1 MSRARAEVSNAAAA
15 PSTCPSMKRSS
26 CRTRPASICWIST
39 RRSKSWRPSM
49 RARPAWSSCG
59 SLAASAWTSPPRS
72 CTSPPKRFIAI
83 GGWPRNG
90 SCMNWPD
97 DFLETPAFDLVARA
111 MARAAQ
117 ARMIGTMVSHYRI
130 EECLGAGGM
139 GVVYRARD
147 TRLQR
152 NVALKFLPEAW
163 SADREARA
171 AAALNHP
178 NICTIHEIGEH
189 DGRPFIAMELLEGRT
204 LKQRLGAG
212 GLGLGEVIDIA
223 SQVADALEAAHA
235 KGIIHRDI
243 KPGNIFI
250 TTRGAVKVLDF
261 GIAVMA
267 DSPDSHARAVIG
279 TPPYMAPEQLRGRA
293 VDART
298 DVFSLGVV
306 IQQMAGGR
314 AAFDRILERCL
325 ATDPGARFGSA
336 AELRAALHG
345 LRELTFVFANFER
358 RLLER
363 LARRV
368 PHGLRANHFTAL
380 GMVGAAGAGVA
391 YALTR
396 SNPAWFWVASVMLA
410 VHWLGDSI
418 DGTLARVRGVERPRY
433 GFYLDHVMGALSVV
447 LVGVGIGLSGYVN
460 PLLALGLVVAYLA
473 MAVNVYLE
481 SSVFGVVRVE
491 YGRIGPTEA
500 RLVLIVVNTVLALGV
515 RPAVRVANWT
525 LVIVLAAMAVVFVWR
540 LARNLSRLNKL
551 EPQR

>member
-1 MSRARAEVSNAAAA
+1 
-15 PSTCPSMKRSS
+15 
-26 CRTRPASICWIST
+26 
-39 RRSKSWRPSM
+39 
-49 RARPAWSSCG
+49 
-59 SLAASAWTSPPRS
+59 
-72 CTSPPKRFIAI
+72 
-83 GGWPRNG
+83 
-90 SCMNWPD
+90 MNWPE

-117 ARMIGTMVSHYRI
+117 ARMIGTTVSHYRI

-152 NVALKFLPEAW
+152 DVALKFLPEAW

-178 NICTIHEIGEH
+178 NICTIHEIAEH
-189 DGRPFIAMELLEGRT
+189 DGRPFIAMELLEGQT

-212 GLGLGEVIDIA
+212 GLGLGEVIEIA

-250 TTRGAVKVLDF
+250 TARGAVKVLDF

-267 DSPDSHARAVIG
+267 DSPDSHARAAIG
-279 TPPYMAPEQLRGRA
+279 TRPYMSPEQLQGRA

-306 IQQMAGGR
+306 IQQMAGAGGTT
-314 AAFDRILERCL
+314 AFERILERCL
-325 ATDPGARFGSA
+325 ANDPAARFASA
-336 AELRAALHG
+336 GELRAALQG
-345 LRELTFVFANFER
+345 LRELTFVLANFER

-368 PHGLRANHFTAL
+368 PRRIRPNHFTAL

-391 YALTR
+391 YALAR
-396 SNPAWFWVASVMLA
+396 YNPAWLWVASVMLV
-410 VHWLGDSI
+410 VHWLGDSL
-418 DGTLARVRGVERPRY
+418 DGTLARVRSAERPKY

-447 LVGVGIGLSGYVN
+447 VVGLGIGVSGFVN
-460 PLLALGLVVAYLA
+460 PALALGVVVAYLA
-473 MAVNVYLE
+473 LAVNVYLE
-481 SSVFGVVRVE
+481 SSVFGVATVE
-491 YGRIGPTEA
+491 YGRMGPTEV
-500 RLVLIVVNTVLALGV
+500 RLVLIVVNTVVALGV
-515 RPAVRVANWT
+515 RPSVRVANWT
-525 LVIVLAAMAVVFVWR
+525 LVIVLAGMAVVFVWR

>member
-1 MSRARAEVSNAAAA
+1 V
-15 PSTCPSMKRSS
+15 
-26 CRTRPASICWIST
+26 
-39 RRSKSWRPSM
+39 
-49 RARPAWSSCG
+49 
-59 SLAASAWTSPPRS
+59 
-72 CTSPPKRFIAI
+72 
-83 GGWPRNG
+83 
-90 SCMNWPD
+90 NWPE

-117 ARMIGTMVSHYRI
+117 ARMIGTTVSHYRI

-139 GVVYRARD
+139 GIVYRARD

-152 NVALKFLPEAW
+152 NIALKFLPEAW

-189 DGRPFIAMELLEGRT
+189 DGRPFIAFELLEGKT

-212 GLGLGEVIDIA
+212 PLGLGELIEIA
-223 SQVADALEAAHA
+223 SQVAAALEAAHA

-243 KPGNIFI
+243 KPSNIFI
-250 TTRGAVKVLDF
+250 TTRGVAKVLDF
-261 GIAVMA
+261 GIAKMA
-267 DSPDSHARAVIG
+267 DAPDGEVFG
-279 TPPYMAPEQLRGRA
+279 TPAYMSPEQALGQPADHRS
-293 VDART
+293 

-306 IQQMAGGR
+306 IQQMAAGR
-314 AAFDRILERCL
+314 QPTLDAIVARCL
-325 ATDPGARFGSA
+325 AQEPAERFQSA
-336 AELRAALHG
+336 AELRAALQDRG
-345 LRELTFVFANFER
+345 RRDMTFVLADFER

-363 LARRV
+363 MARRV
-368 PHGLRANHFTAL
+368 PRGLRANHFTAL

-396 SNPAWFWVASVMLA
+396 YNPAWLWVASVMLA
-410 VHWLGDSI
+410 VHWLGDSL
-418 DGTLARVRGVERPRY
+418 DGTLARVRGTERPKY

-447 LVGVGIGLSGYVN
+447 LVGVGIGLSGYVS

-473 MAVNVYLE
+473 LAVNVYLE
-481 SSVFGVVRVE
+481 SSVFGVVKVE

-500 RLVLIVVNTVLALGV
+500 RLALVVLNTVLAFGV
-515 RPAVRVANWT
+515 HPTVRVANWT
-525 LVIVLAAMAVVFVWR
+525 AAVVLAGMVLVFVWR

>member
-1 MSRARAEVSNAAAA
+1 
-15 PSTCPSMKRSS
+15 
-26 CRTRPASICWIST
+26 
-39 RRSKSWRPSM
+39 
-49 RARPAWSSCG
+49 
-59 SLAASAWTSPPRS
+59 
-72 CTSPPKRFIAI
+72 
-83 GGWPRNG
+83 
-90 SCMNWPD
+90 
-97 DFLETPAFDLVARA
+97 
-111 MARAAQ
+111 
-117 ARMIGTMVSHYRI
+117 
-130 EECLGAGGM
+130 M

-152 NVALKFLPEAW
+152 NIALKFLPEAW

-204 LKQRLGAG
+204 LRQEMGVRNLE
-212 GLGLGEVIDIA
+212 LGEIIDIA
-223 SQVADALEAAHA
+223 SQAAEALEAAHG

-250 TTRGAVKVLDF
+250 TARGVVKVLDF

-267 DSPDSHARAVIG
+267 GSPDSRGGAAIG
-279 TPPYMAPEQLRGRA
+279 TRAYMSPEQLQGRA

-298 DVFSLGVV
+298 DIFALGVV
-306 IQQMAGGR
+306 IQRMAGGT

-325 ATDPGARFGSA
+325 ANDPAARFGSA
-336 AELRAALHG
+336 RELRAALQG
-345 LRELTFVFANFER
+345 LRELTFVFADFER
-358 RLLER
+358 RLLES

-368 PHGLRANHFTAL
+368 PRGLRANHFTAL

-391 YALTR
+391 YTLARYTPGWL
-396 SNPAWFWVASVMLA
+396 WVASAMLA
-410 VHWLGDSI
+410 VHWLGDSL
-418 DGTLARVRGVERPRY
+418 DGTLARVRGAERPKY

-447 LVGVGIGLSGYVN
+447 LVGVGIGLSGYIN

-481 SSVFGVVRVE
+481 SSVFGVARVE

-500 RLVLIVVNTVLALGV
+500 RLALIVLNTGLALGV
-515 RPAVRVANWT
+515 HPTVRVANWT
-525 LVIVLAAMAVVFVWR
+525 AVVMLAGMALVFVWR
-540 LARNLSRLNKL
+540 LARNLSRLSKL

>member
-1 MSRARAEVSNAAAA
+1 
-15 PSTCPSMKRSS
+15 
-26 CRTRPASICWIST
+26 
-39 RRSKSWRPSM
+39 
-49 RARPAWSSCG
+49 
-59 SLAASAWTSPPRS
+59 
-72 CTSPPKRFIAI
+72 
-83 GGWPRNG
+83 
-90 SCMNWPD
+90 MNWPE

-117 ARMIGTMVSHYRI
+117 ARMIGTTVSHYRI

-178 NICTIHEIGEH
+178 NICTIHEIAEH
-189 DGRPFIAMELLEGRT
+189 DGRPFIAMELLEGKT
-204 LKQRLGAG
+204 LKQGLGAG
-212 GLGLGEVIDIA
+212 GWGLGEVIEIA

-267 DSPDSHARAVIG
+267 DSPDSHARAAIG
-279 TPPYMAPEQLRGRA
+279 TPPYMSPEQLQGRA

-298 DVFSLGVV
+298 DIFSLGVV

-325 ATDPGARFGSA
+325 ANDPAARFGSA
-336 AELRAALHG
+336 GELRAALHG
-345 LRELTFVFANFER
+345 LRELTFVFAEFER

-368 PHGLRANHFTAL
+368 PRGLRANHFTAL

-391 YALTR
+391 YALAR
-396 SNPAWFWVASVMLA
+396 YNPAWLWVASVMLA
-410 VHWLGDSI
+410 VHWLGDSL
-418 DGTLARVRGVERPRY
+418 DGTLARVRGAERPKY

-447 LVGVGIGLSGYVN
+447 CVGLGIGFSGYVS
-460 PLLALGLVVAYLA
+460 LTLALGAVVGYLA
-473 MAVNVYLE
+473 LAVNVYLE
-481 SSVFGVVRVE
+481 SSVFGIAKVE

-500 RLVLIVVNTVLALGV
+500 RLALIVLNTVLALGV
-515 RPAVRVANWT
+515 HPTVRVANWT
-525 LVIVLAAMAVVFVWR
+525 VAGVLAGMIFVFVSR
-540 LARNLSRLNKL
+540 VVRNLSRLSKL
-551 EPQR
+551 DPQR

>member
-1 MSRARAEVSNAAAA
+1 
-15 PSTCPSMKRSS
+15 
-26 CRTRPASICWIST
+26 
-39 RRSKSWRPSM
+39 
-49 RARPAWSSCG
+49 
-59 SLAASAWTSPPRS
+59 
-72 CTSPPKRFIAI
+72 
-83 GGWPRNG
+83 
-90 SCMNWPD
+90 MNWPE

-152 NVALKFLPEAW
+152 KVALKFLPEAW

-178 NICTIHEIGEH
+178 NICTIHEIAEH

-204 LKQRLGAG
+204 LKQELGVRSLE
-212 GLGLGEVIDIA
+212 LGRVIDIA
-223 SQVADALEAAHA
+223 SQVAEALEAAHA

-250 TTRGAVKVLDF
+250 TTGGAVKVLDF
-261 GIAVMA
+261 GIAVMP
-267 DSPDSHARAVIG
+267 DSPDSHARAAIG
-279 TPPYMAPEQLRGRA
+279 TRPYMAPEQLQGRP

-298 DVFSLGVV
+298 DVFALGVV

-314 AAFDRILERCL
+314 AAFDRIVERCL
-325 ATDPGARFGSA
+325 ANDPAARFGSA

-345 LRELTFVFANFER
+345 LRELTFVLANFER

-363 LARRV
+363 MARRV
-368 PHGLRANHFTAL
+368 PQGLRANHFTAL

-410 VHWLGDSI
+410 VHWLGDSL
-418 DGTLARVRGVERPRY
+418 DGTLARVRGVERPKY

-447 LVGVGIGLSGYVN
+447 LVGGGIGLSGYVN

-500 RLVLIVVNTVLALGV
+500 RLVLIGVNTALALGV
-515 RPAVRVANWT
+515 RPTVRVANWT
-525 LVIVLAAMAVVFVWR
+525 LVIVLAAMAFVFVFR
-540 LARNLSRLNKL
+540 LARNLSRLDKL

>member
-1 MSRARAEVSNAAAA
+1 
-15 PSTCPSMKRSS
+15 
-26 CRTRPASICWIST
+26 
-39 RRSKSWRPSM
+39 
-49 RARPAWSSCG
+49 
-59 SLAASAWTSPPRS
+59 
-72 CTSPPKRFIAI
+72 
-83 GGWPRNG
+83 
-90 SCMNWPD
+90 MNWPE

-117 ARMIGTMVSHYRI
+117 ARMIGTTVSHYRI

-152 NVALKFLPEAW
+152 DVALKFLPEAW

-178 NICTIHEIGEH
+178 NICTIHEIAEH
-189 DGRPFIAMELLEGRT
+189 DGRPFIAMELLEGQT

-212 GLGLGEVIDIA
+212 GLGLGEVIEIA

-250 TTRGAVKVLDF
+250 TARGAVKVLDF

-267 DSPDSHARAVIG
+267 DSPDSHARAAIG
-279 TPPYMAPEQLRGRA
+279 TRPYMSPEQLQGRA

-306 IQQMAGGR
+306 IQQMAGAGGTT
-314 AAFDRILERCL
+314 AFERILERCL
-325 ATDPGARFGSA
+325 ANDPAARFASA
-336 AELRAALHG
+336 GELRAALQG
-345 LRELTFVFANFER
+345 LRELTFVLANFER

-368 PHGLRANHFTAL
+368 PRRIRPNHFTAL
-380 GMVGAAGAGVA
+380 GMVGAAGSGLA
-391 YALTR
+391 YALAR
-396 SNPAWFWVASVMLA
+396 YNPAWLWVASVMLV
-410 VHWLGDSI
+410 VHWLGDSL
-418 DGTLARVRGVERPRY
+418 DGTLARVRSAERPKY

-447 LVGVGIGLSGYVN
+447 VVGLGIGVSGFVN
-460 PLLALGLVVAYLA
+460 PALALGVVVAYLA
-473 MAVNVYLE
+473 LAVNVYLE
-481 SSVFGVVRVE
+481 SSVFGVATVE
-491 YGRIGPTEA
+491 YGRMGPTEVRIA
-500 RLVLIVVNTVLALGV
+500 LIVVNTVVALGV
-515 RPAVRVANWT
+515 RPSVRVANWT
-525 LVIVLAAMAVVFVWR
+525 LVIVLAGMAVVFVWR

-551 EPQR
+551 EPQG

>member
-1 MSRARAEVSNAAAA
+1 MS
-15 PSTCPSMKRSS
+15 
-26 CRTRPASICWIST
+26 
-39 RRSKSWRPSM
+39 
-49 RARPAWSSCG
+49 
-59 SLAASAWTSPPRS
+59 SA
-72 CTSPPKRFIAI
+72 
-83 GGWPRNG
+83 
-90 SCMNWPD
+90 D
-97 DFLETPAFDLVARA
+97 DFLEIPAFDLVARA
-111 MARAAQ
+111 VQSRLL
-117 ARMIGTMVSHYRI
+117 GTMVSHYRI
-130 EECLGAGGM
+130 EERIGSGGM
-139 GVVYRARD
+139 GIVYRARD

-152 NVALKFLPEAW
+152 DVALKFLPEAW

-189 DGRPFIAMELLEGRT
+189 DGRPFIAMELLEGQT
-204 LKQRLGAG
+204 LKQRLGARDV
-212 GLGLGEVIDIA
+212 GLAEIIEIA

-267 DSPDSHARAVIG
+267 DSPDSRGGVAIG
-279 TPPYMAPEQLRGRA
+279 TRAYMSPEQLQGRA

-306 IQQMAGGR
+306 IQQMAGGT
-314 AAFDRILERCL
+314 ATFNRILERCL
-325 ATDPGARFGSA
+325 APDPAARFGSA

-345 LRELTFVFANFER
+345 LRELTFVLANFER

-363 LARRV
+363 MARRV
-368 PHGLRANHFTAL
+368 PRWIRPNHFTAL

-410 VHWLGDSI
+410 VHWVGDSL

-447 LVGVGIGLSGYVN
+447 LVGVGIGLSGHVS

-481 SSVFGVVRVE
+481 SSVFGVARVE

-500 RLVLIVVNTVLALGV
+500 RLVLIALNTVLALGV
-515 RPAVRVANWT
+515 RPSMRVANWAAA
-525 LVIVLAAMAVVFVWR
+525 IVLAGMALVFAWR

>member
-1 MSRARAEVSNAAAA
+1 
-15 PSTCPSMKRSS
+15 
-26 CRTRPASICWIST
+26 
-39 RRSKSWRPSM
+39 
-49 RARPAWSSCG
+49 
-59 SLAASAWTSPPRS
+59 
-72 CTSPPKRFIAI
+72 
-83 GGWPRNG
+83 
-90 SCMNWPD
+90 MNWPE

-152 NVALKFLPEAW
+152 KVALKFLPEAW

-178 NICTIHEIGEH
+178 NICTIHEIAEH

-204 LKQRLGAG
+204 LKQELGVRSLE
-212 GLGLGEVIDIA
+212 LGRVIDIA
-223 SQVADALEAAHA
+223 SQVAEALEAAHA

-250 TTRGAVKVLDF
+250 TTGGAVKVLDF
-261 GIAVMA
+261 GIAVMP
-267 DSPDSHARAVIG
+267 DSPDSHARAAIG
-279 TPPYMAPEQLRGRA
+279 TRPYMAPEQLQGRP

-298 DVFSLGVV
+298 DVFALGVV

-314 AAFDRILERCL
+314 AAFDRIVERCL
-325 ATDPGARFGSA
+325 ANDPAARFGSA

-345 LRELTFVFANFER
+345 LRELTFVLANFER

-363 LARRV
+363 MARRV
-368 PHGLRANHFTAL
+368 PQGLRANHFTAL

-391 YALTR
+391 YALTH

-410 VHWLGDSI
+410 VHWLGDSL
-418 DGTLARVRGVERPRY
+418 DGTLARVRGVERPKY

-460 PLLALGLVVAYLA
+460 PLLALGL
-473 MAVNVYLE
+473 
-481 SSVFGVVRVE
+481 
-491 YGRIGPTEA
+491 
-500 RLVLIVVNTVLALGV
+500 
-515 RPAVRVANWT
+515 
-525 LVIVLAAMAVVFVWR
+525 
-540 LARNLSRLNKL
+540 
-551 EPQR
+551 

>member
-1 MSRARAEVSNAAAA
+1 
-15 PSTCPSMKRSS
+15 
-26 CRTRPASICWIST
+26 
-39 RRSKSWRPSM
+39 
-49 RARPAWSSCG
+49 
-59 SLAASAWTSPPRS
+59 
-72 CTSPPKRFIAI
+72 
-83 GGWPRNG
+83 
-90 SCMNWPD
+90 MNWPE

-111 MARAAQ
+111 LARAAE
-117 ARMIGTMVSHYRI
+117 AKISGASVWDFRSEERIGRG
-130 EECLGAGGM
+130 GAGT
-139 GVVYRARD
+139 VYRDRD
-147 TRLQR
+147 TRLHR
-152 NVALKFLPEAW
+152 DVTRKFLPAAW

-178 NICTIHEIGEH
+178 NICTIHEIGAH
-189 DGRPFIAMELLEGRT
+189 DGRSFIAMELLEGRT
-204 LKQRLGAG
+204 LKERLGAG
-212 GLGLGEVIDIA
+212 GLGPGEVIAIA
-223 SQVADALEAAHA
+223 SQVADALEAAHG

-250 TTRGAVKVLDF
+250 TARGVVKVLDF

-267 DSPDSHARAVIG
+267 GSPDRRGGAAIG
-279 TPPYMAPEQLRGRA
+279 TKAYMSPEQLQGGA

-314 AAFDRILERCL
+314 AAFDRIVERCL
-325 ATDPGARFGSA
+325 ANDPAARFGSA

-345 LRELTFVFANFER
+345 LRELTFVLANFER

-363 LARRV
+363 MARRV

-410 VHWLGDSI
+410 VHWLGDSL
-418 DGTLARVRGVERPRY
+418 DGTLARVRGVERPKY

-460 PLLALGLVVAYLA
+460 PLVALGLVVAYLA

-500 RLVLIVVNTVLALGV
+500 RLVLIGVNTALALGV
-515 RPAVRVANWT
+515 RPTVRVANWT
-525 LVIVLAAMAVVFVWR
+525 LVIVLAAMAFVFVFR
-540 LARNLSRLNKL
+540 LARNLSRLDKL

>member
-1 MSRARAEVSNAAAA
+1 
-15 PSTCPSMKRSS
+15 
-26 CRTRPASICWIST
+26 
-39 RRSKSWRPSM
+39 
-49 RARPAWSSCG
+49 
-59 SLAASAWTSPPRS
+59 
-72 CTSPPKRFIAI
+72 
-83 GGWPRNG
+83 
-90 SCMNWPD
+90 MNWPE

-117 ARMIGTMVSHYRI
+117 ARMIGTTVSHYRI

-152 NVALKFLPEAW
+152 NIALKFLPEAW

-212 GLGLGEVIDIA
+212 ALGLGEVVEIA
-223 SQVADALEAAHA
+223 SQVADALDAAHG

-267 DSPDSHARAVIG
+267 DSPDSHARAAIG
-279 TPPYMAPEQLRGRA
+279 TRPYMSPEQLQGRA

-306 IQQMAGGR
+306 IQQMAGAGGTT
-314 AAFDRILERCL
+314 AFDRILERCL
-325 ATDPGARFGSA
+325 ANDPAARFGSGR
-336 AELRAALHG
+336 ELRAALHG
-345 LRELTFVFANFER
+345 LRELTFVLANFER

-368 PHGLRANHFTAL
+368 PRRIRPNHFTAL
-380 GMVGAAGAGVA
+380 GMLGAAGSGLA
-391 YALTR
+391 YALAR
-396 SNPAWFWVASVMLA
+396 YNPAWLWVASVMLA
-410 VHWLGDSI
+410 VHWLGDSL
-418 DGTLARVRGVERPRY
+418 DGTLARVRGAERPKY

-460 PLLALGLVVAYLA
+460 PLLALSLVVVYLA

-481 SSVFGVVRVE
+481 SSVFGVARVE

-515 RPAVRVANWT
+515 RPTVLVANWI
-525 LVIVLAAMAVVFVWR
+525 LVIVLAGMAMVFVWR

-551 EPQR
+551 EPQK

>member
-1 MSRARAEVSNAAAA
+1 
-15 PSTCPSMKRSS
+15 
-26 CRTRPASICWIST
+26 
-39 RRSKSWRPSM
+39 
-49 RARPAWSSCG
+49 
-59 SLAASAWTSPPRS
+59 
-72 CTSPPKRFIAI
+72 
-83 GGWPRNG
+83 
-90 SCMNWPD
+90 MNWPE

-117 ARMIGTMVSHYRI
+117 ARMIGTTVSHYRI

-178 NICTIHEIGEH
+178 NICTIHEIAEH

-204 LKQRLGAG
+204 LKQELGVRS
-212 GLGLGEVIDIA
+212 LELGEIIEIA
-223 SQVADALEAAHA
+223 SQVADALQAAHA

-243 KPGNIFI
+243 KPANIFV
-250 TTRGAVKVLDF
+250 TTRGVAKVLDF
-261 GIAVMA
+261 GIAGMA
-267 DSPDSHARAVIG
+267 DAPDVEVFG
-279 TPPYMAPEQLRGRA
+279 TPAYMSPEQLQGRPA
-293 VDART
+293 DHRS
-298 DVFSLGVV
+298 DLFSLGVV
-306 IQQMAGGR
+306 IQQMAAGR
-314 AAFDRILERCL
+314 QPTLDAILERCV
-325 ATDPGARFGSA
+325 AQEPAERFQSA
-336 AELRAALHG
+336 AELRAALEDRG
-345 LRELTFVFANFER
+345 RRDMTFVLADFER

-368 PHGLRANHFTAL
+368 PRGLRANHFTAL
-380 GMVGAAGAGVA
+380 GMLGAVGAGVA
-391 YALTR
+391 YALAR
-396 SNPAWFWVASVMLA
+396 YNPAWFWVASLMLGI
-410 VHWLGDSI
+410 HWLGDSL
-418 DGTLARVRGVERPRY
+418 DGTVARVRGTERPRY

-447 LVGVGIGLSGYVN
+447 LVGLGIGLSGYVS

-473 MAVNVYLE
+473 LAVNVYLE
-481 SSVFGVVRVE
+481 SSVFGIVKVE

-515 RPAVRVANWT
+515 RPTVRVANWT
-525 LVIVLAAMAVVFVWR
+525 LVIVLAGMVLVFVWR
-540 LARNLSRLNKL
+540 LVRNLSRLNKL

>member
-1 MSRARAEVSNAAAA
+1 
-15 PSTCPSMKRSS
+15 
-26 CRTRPASICWIST
+26 
-39 RRSKSWRPSM
+39 
-49 RARPAWSSCG
+49 
-59 SLAASAWTSPPRS
+59 
-72 CTSPPKRFIAI
+72 
-83 GGWPRNG
+83 
-90 SCMNWPD
+90 MNWPEG
-97 DFLETPAFDLVARA
+97 FLETPAFDLVARA

-189 DGRPFIAMELLEGRT
+189 DGRPFIARELLEGRT

-325 ATDPGARFGSA
+325 ADDPGARFGSA

-363 LARRV
+363 MARRV

-396 SNPAWFWVASVMLA
+396 FNPAWFWVASVMLA
-410 VHWLGDSI
+410 VHWLGDSL
-418 DGTLARVRGVERPRY
+418 DGTLARVRGAERPKY

-500 RLVLIVVNTVLALGV
+500 RLVLIVVNTVLALCV